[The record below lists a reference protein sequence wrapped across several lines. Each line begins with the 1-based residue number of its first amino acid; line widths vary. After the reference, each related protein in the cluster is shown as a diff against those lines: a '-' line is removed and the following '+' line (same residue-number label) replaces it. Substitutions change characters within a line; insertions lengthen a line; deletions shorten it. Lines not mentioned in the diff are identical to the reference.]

1 MDKKLALLCCLLTFL
16 IVGCCVF
23 ASSKIIDFSTI
34 LRALKIVTPATI
46 IAYFGGLY
54 MGKTLLKAKVE
65 TNIINSEVQQ
75 QFVDDLLL
83 TPDEVLNITVEQPIE
98 QLEKKDTQEE
108 ANKNEE

>member
-83 TPDEVLNITVEQPIE
+83 TPDEVLNITAEKQIE
-98 QLEKKDTQEE
+98 QIEEETPEE
-108 ANKNEE
+108 ANKDEE